1 MDDVM
6 PFSIKR
12 KRDLLIKKKKRK
24 TDDVM
29 PLNRCSKRQK
39 AARTCI
45 LSQRW
50 RYLWKYTTCSI
61 QFYNEGTLEFEAAEK
76 FINSVNEGLKLHQG
90 ESIEQ
95 FKVGFVYPSISYRPN
110 KDTEFAIERQSK
122 VNHDIDGWI
131 NFAMEKQVKVFE
143 LNMAAGPLDS
153 TGLWRNYSIPHVQ
166 KLLSISGEVKLLK
179 TLTTLKS
186 FRFVNIRIT
195 QEVVE
200 FLLSHCPVLEQVCIS
215 ASKSLKRLKVAG
227 SLTKLRS
234 MEISNCDSLK
244 TMKVHAPGLVS
255 FTYIGRDIKV
265 PFKKVPLLSELTI
278 GGDYAGS
285 FIFDAHKH
293 SSYCRNLKKLK
304 LKVSR
309 KVVADI
315 SPIGELPSEH
325 PQLYN
330 LKELELDITIEED
343 DGLCFFTFLTKCS
356 PQLSRLTIKLLFL
369 PGPERCIDEYTE
381 WNLLIKEVTKQRLM
395 FSELSG
401 CDRPLGSISP
411 LREVQPGVIEALRQY
426 LTEARAADR
435 NAQEATKFCHKRLE
449 VVKLVGFIGCSS
461 DCNLAL
467 HLLRIARSLTK
478 MIIDTEGHPKCASL
492 MNKKA
497 IRVCVEQLKANLP
510 PGAELSTHG
519 PGFT

>member
-1 MDDVM
+1 MDYVM

-39 AARTCI
+39 NLFKCGIDNLPDELLIAILSCLTFQEAARTCI

-61 QFYNEGTLEFEAAEK
+61 QFYSEGTLEFEAAEK
-76 FINSVNEGLKLHQG
+76 FINSVNGGLKLHQVNLLSSSKLVL
-90 ESIEQ
+90 SI
-95 FKVGFVYPSISYRPN
+95 
-110 KDTEFAIERQSK
+110 
-122 VNHDIDGWI
+122 
-131 NFAMEKQVKVFE
+131 QVKVFE

-200 FLLSHCPVLEQVCIS
+200 FLLSRCPVLEQVCIS

-227 SLTKLRS
+227 SLPKLRS

-244 TMKVHAPGLVS
+244 TMK
-255 FTYIGRDIKV
+255 
-265 PFKKVPLLSELTI
+265 LTI

-304 LKVSR
+304 LKVSQ
-309 KVVADI
+309 KVVVDI
-315 SPIGELPSEH
+315 SPIGEIPSEH

-330 LKELELDITIEED
+330 LKELELDITLGED

-356 PQLSRLTIKLLFL
+356 PQLSRLTF
-369 PGPERCIDEYTE
+369 
-381 WNLLIKEVTKQRLM
+381 
-395 FSELSG
+395 
-401 CDRPLGSISP
+401 
-411 LREVQPGVIEALRQY
+411 
-426 LTEARAADR
+426 
-435 NAQEATKFCHKRLE
+435 
-449 VVKLVGFIGCSS
+449 
-461 DCNLAL
+461 
-467 HLLRIARSLTK
+467 K
-478 MIIDTEGHPKCASL
+478 MIIYTGHPQCAFL

-497 IRVCVEQLKANLP
+497 IRECVEQLKANLP

-519 PGFT
+519 PERAAQRFSNVVDVNLLGYTSPVGFASMVAVTVDAFECYSYPEAISTAKRLTYFGGISYGKEEEHRTFNLVRWETVTTDKEAGGLGVKNFKIQRNNLLRK